1 MGVEAAKVG
10 GANALP
16 IPLYRSTLSP
26 YTCPTCY
33 LATPI
38 AYSHFRRWEVALLG
52 VTKCHNIPVGIGGDP
67 AQQDPKRSLSGEAQ
81 TTATNGNNLSVG
93 HVSGEGR
100 KQAAIGSILG
110 DGAGDF
116 ERAKPSRQ
124 RGPK

>member
-1 MGVEAAKVG
+1 MSKLHTSDSEKINSQNLFCFISG
-10 GANALP
+10 
-16 IPLYRSTLSP
+16 
-26 YTCPTCY
+26 
-33 LATPI
+33 
-38 AYSHFRRWEVALLG
+38 FQ
-52 VTKCHNIPVGIGGDP
+52 VTKCHNIPVSIGGDP

-110 DGAGDF
+110 DGAGDC
-116 ERAKPSRQ
+116 ERAKPSRR